1 MNKKLQ
7 KFYAITDRKQ
17 YKKPLL
23 YQIEEILR
31 SKTQMIQI
39 REKDLS
45 SRELLYLCKQIKCIM
60 KKYKNS
66 CLIINERVD
75 VAILC
80 SADGVHLPENSFD
93 IRDIKNKFPYLIVGK
108 SCHNLECVKNVEKEG
123 ADYIV
128 FSPIFYV
135 PNKGEPKG
143 LEKLREVVNEVKVP
157 VYALGGINKNNIE
170 KVFKTGVFGVAGI
183 RLFLQ

>member
-17 YKKPLL
+17 FKKPFL

-31 SKTQMIQI
+31 NKTQMIQI
-39 REKDLS
+39 REKDLNTK
-45 SRELLYLCKQIKCIM
+45 ELLSICKEVKCIM
-60 KKYKNS
+60 QSYKNS

-75 VAILC
+75 IAILC
-80 SADGVHLPENSFD
+80 GADGVHLPENSFD
-93 IRDIKNKFPYLIVGK
+93 VKDVKKSFPHLIVGK
-108 SCHNLECVKNVEKEG
+108 SCHSLECAKVAEEQG
-123 ADYIV
+123 ADYIT

-135 PNKGEPKG
+135 PNKGKPQG
-143 LEKLREVVNEVKVP
+143 LDKLKEVVNQISIP
-157 VYALGGINKNNIE
+157 VYALGGINSSNIDD
-170 KVFKTGVFGVAGI
+170 VLKTGVFGVASI

>member
-23 YQIEEILR
+23 YQIEEILKN
-31 SKTQMIQI
+31 KTQMIQI
-39 REKDLS
+39 REKDLPS
-45 SRELLYLCKQIKCIM
+45 KKLLSLCKEVKCLM
-60 KKYKNS
+60 KNFKNS

-75 VAILC
+75 IALLC
-80 SADGVHLPENSFD
+80 GADGVHLPENSFD
-93 IRDIKNKFPYLIVGK
+93 VKDIKRKFPKLIVGK
-108 SCHNLECVKNVEKEG
+108 SCHSLECAKKAEEER
-123 ADYIV
+123 ADYII

-135 PNKGEPKG
+135 PNKGKPQG
-143 LEKLREVVNEVKVP
+143 LEKLKEVVNNVKIP
-157 VYALGGINKNNIE
+157 VYALGGINRQNIDD
-170 KVFKTGVFGVAGI
+170 VLKTGVFGVAGI

>member
-23 YQIEEILR
+23 YQIEEILK

-45 SRELLYLCKQIKCIM
+45 SRELLSLCKQIKYIM

-80 SADGVHLPENSFD
+80 GADGVHLPENSFD
-93 IRDIKNKFPYLIVGK
+93 VRDVKNKFPYLIVGK
-108 SCHNLECVKNVEKEG
+108 SCHNLECAKKAEKEG

-135 PNKGEPKG
+135 PNKGKPKG

-170 KVFKTGVFGVAGI
+170 EVFKTGVFGVAGI